1 MDTKMK
7 RALYFLAGIALLAS
21 CNVESLDEPQSEAAK
36 VPLNITVQTKAG
48 GSGDG
53 GSAQDIK
60 SIRVVVFTNTGDP
73 STDLVKLNEYYS
85 FGFGVDNK
93 DDHRYTVTVKPTL
106 ELDLNTNS
114 YYVYAILNEDGYTL
128 TDSQVLSNALDDVA
142 NRSGMNTLLQ
152 TKATYPTDGV
162 KVAPYCLMSACK
174 TVDFSAGRDLP
185 IEVHFGMYE
194 ADATNPSP
202 IDRTMAQI
210 TVESIKSNANAT
222 NAAELSKVFV
232 LDVDLVNVPS
242 GIAWGVDASGNLLD
256 GSTTG
261 GKTSLPIGAAFD
273 PEDGTTPYYRRIW
286 DGNVYKQVDVNVN
299 CEQRTTA
306 NYYRT
311 DASSKSGWA
320 FYDDSEGVT
329 PITKYVYAGTKT
341 LPTGAPPK
349 PYGFPTLNAKGDK
362 YVYWIWNQDDKK
374 PQNCKNVKTEKKK
387 DQYTQAYNEYI
398 GSLPHDPAT
407 GQPVSATDAAAYNT
421 YYTTNKTAVDAYY
434 AELPTVLAS
443 AITGLATIDKHRNDP
458 NNPNN
463 SVRKLLNTDLPAI
476 FAKETYYATNKY
488 TIASVKSDQP
498 TTYVSYCTGEPW
510 TVNLGDSY
518 YVPENISA
526 TYDQNTTTC
535 IKVTLAV
542 ADPNIVLSSTADV
555 TKLPVPE
562 NIQDDAATYTYL
574 FDNYYYASAADYA
587 IGKLTKQ
594 VTTGANSDPTG
605 AFNLTQTTDQ
615 PKIKVTQFDANGWKN
630 VTDEKFT
637 VVDLFKQNGRVV
649 DADDET
655 VPADSTTNNRFV
667 VYIPGENF
675 WRTGTGLTGTVTVD
689 AEQEGATFSWNIPAA
704 DNTATTD
711 FDEVKVF
718 YIPVNNKQFN
728 SDYSV
733 RRNTKYTVK
742 LTVGDN
748 TYAGFTKA
756 SGPEDAANGVA
767 GLSITADVTAETLI
781 EDEN

>member
-1 MDTKMK
+1 MK

-21 CNVESLDEPQSEAAK
+21 CNVETLDEPQSEAVK
-36 VPLNITVQTKAG
+36 VPLNITIQTKAG

-60 SIRVVVFTNTGDP
+60 SIRVVVFANSGDA

-85 FGFGVDNK
+85 FGFGVEDQE
-93 DDHRYTVTVKPTL
+93 DHRYTVTVKPTL
-106 ELDLNTNS
+106 ELDLNTNL
-114 YYVYAILNEDGYTL
+114 YYVYAILNEEGYTL
-128 TDSQVLSNALDDVA
+128 TDSKVLSNELDEVA
-142 NRSGMNTLLQ
+142 NRSGMITLLG

-194 ADATNPSP
+194 ADAANPSP

-242 GIAWGVDASGNLLD
+242 GIAWGVDASGNLLP

-261 GKTSLPIGAAFD
+261 GTDATSLPIGSAFD
-273 PEDGTTPYYRRIW
+273 PEDGTTPYYKRIW

-299 CEQRTTA
+299 CTQRTTA

-311 DASSKSGWA
+311 TASDKTGWG
-320 FYDDSEGVT
+320 FYDPELTT
-329 PITKYVYAGTKT
+329 PIEKWVYAGTGT
-341 LPTGAPPK
+341 LPTPVPPK
-349 PYGFPTLNAKGDK
+349 PYGFPTLKSDGNK
-362 YVYWIWNQDDKK
+362 YVYWIWNNKK
-374 PQNCKNVKTEKKK
+374 SQNEKKEK
-387 DQYTQAYNEYI
+387 GVGGNGLYDSYIEYVAN
-398 GSLPHDPAT
+398 LPHDPAT
-407 GQPVSATDAAAYNT
+407 GEVVSATEALAYYT
-421 YYTTNKTAVDAYY
+421 YYSTNKTAIDSYY
-434 AELPTVLAS
+434 SGRTTALNS
-443 AITGLATIDKHRNDP
+443 AITGLATIDKHQNDP
-458 NNPNN
+458 NKSNN

-488 TIASVKSDQP
+488 TIASVKSAQP

-542 ADPNIVLSSTADV
+542 AAPNIVLSTTADV

-562 NIQDDAATYTYL
+562 NVQEVVGTTSYTYW

-587 IGKLTKQ
+587 NGVLTKQ
-594 VTTGANSDPTG
+594 SDS
-605 AFNLTQTTDQ
+605 FNLARTANGE
-615 PKIKVTQFDANGWKN
+615 PKIKVTNFKDDGTFKEVANKDFS
-630 VTDEKFT
+630 VIE
-637 VVDLFKQNGRVV
+637 LFKQNGRVV

-655 VPADSTTNNRFV
+655 VPADSTSNNRFV
-667 VYIPGENF
+667 DYIPGENF

-748 TYAGFTKA
+748 TYDGFTKA
-756 SGPEDAANGVA
+756 SGPEDIANGVA